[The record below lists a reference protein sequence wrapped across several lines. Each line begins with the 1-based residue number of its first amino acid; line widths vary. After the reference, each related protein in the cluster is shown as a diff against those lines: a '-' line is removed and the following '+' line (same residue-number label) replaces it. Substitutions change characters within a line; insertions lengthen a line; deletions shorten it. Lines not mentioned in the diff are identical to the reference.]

1 MSMSETETVNIWR
14 YVGIYLATTIVL
26 YLAWIAFVYAF
37 PSMEKS
43 TSTPVNLAIIFA
55 STSCSYFYF
64 IRQHGRLFERHEY
77 WKIVT
82 FSTAASLLFSI
93 VCLLVSIAVG
103 IAPVAVDG
111 VSTGAWIMVMAIL
124 ALFGFCLNAIGFN
137 KRIGKRLLKANRA
150 RRAQLDAKPF
160 Q

>member
-1 MSMSETETVNIWR
+1 
-14 YVGIYLATTIVL
+14 
-26 YLAWIAFVYAF
+26 
-37 PSMEKS
+37 
-43 TSTPVNLAIIFA
+43 
-55 STSCSYFYF
+55 
-64 IRQHGRLFERHEY
+64 
-77 WKIVT
+77 
-82 FSTAASLLFSI
+82 LLFSI

-137 KRIGKRLLKANRA
+137 KRIGKRLLNANRA